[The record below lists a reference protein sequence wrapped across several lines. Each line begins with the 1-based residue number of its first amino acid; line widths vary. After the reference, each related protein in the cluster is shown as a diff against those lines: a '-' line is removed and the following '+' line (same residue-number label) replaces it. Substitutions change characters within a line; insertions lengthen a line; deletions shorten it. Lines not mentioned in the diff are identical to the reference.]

1 MRISSMLFVAAGLVA
16 GSAIAQTSPAGQR
29 PDSTAQQGPAPIF
42 RVTVV
47 GHSTPAINYRPR
59 KGDTDIDFKGTPL
72 MPMALGKANVRG
84 KKGVMDIEAE
94 FDKLQSPAQFG
105 PEYLT
110 YVLWAITPE
119 GRATNLG
126 EVQVRGDEAKIR
138 VTTELQAFGMIVTAE
153 PYFAVAQPSD
163 VVVLEN
169 SVRYDTRGSVDI
181 IQAKYD
187 LLKRGTYLMDQDRRQ
202 VKIKPLEPGA
212 PLDLAEARNAV
223 MLARVAQAD
232 RYAADSYQKAARLL
246 TDAEDARARKRSN
259 DVVMMAARQSV
270 QTAEDA
276 RLISL
281 QKQEEAFQA
290 EQRERA
296 KEREAMALERARAEE
311 ATRKLAELE
320 RLQAETARFAAER
333 DRALAE
339 AARLAA
345 ENQAQQARALAEQS
359 ARDRAAAD
367 AARLAAENQALQ
379 ARALAEQS
387 GRDKAAAE
395 AARLAAENQALQAKA
410 LAEQSA
416 RDKAAA
422 DAARQAAEGQAQQA
436 REAAA
441 QADRDR
447 AALRGQLRQQLNQVL
462 ETRESVRGLI
472 VNLSDVLF
480 DTGSATLKPGAREKL
495 ARVSGILLAHPEL
508 KVQVE
513 GHTDNVGQ
521 DDYNQRLSEN
531 RADSVRSY
539 IVAQG
544 IASSAVTTKGFGMNQ
559 PVASND
565 TAAGRQQNRRVEL
578 VVAGDTIGTGAAQTT
593 GRTSP

>member
-1 MRISSMLFVAAGLVA
+1 MRFRDGPEVALLILMSIRIWPVVLATGLFAS
-16 GSAIAQTSPAGQR
+16 SAIAQT
-29 PDSTAQQGPAPIF
+29 DAQQGSAPIF

-72 MPMALGKANVRG
+72 MPLAVGKAKVQG
-84 KKGVMDIEAE
+84 KKGVIDIEAE
-94 FDKLQSPAQFG
+94 FKKIEAPTQFG

-126 EVQVRGDEAKIR
+126 EVQIHDAEAKIR

-163 VVVLEN
+163 VVVMEN
-169 SVRYDTRGSVDI
+169 SVRDNTKGGVDM

-187 LLKRGTYLMDQDRRQ
+187 LLKRGTYLMNEDRRQ
-202 VKIKPLEPGA
+202 LKLKPLEPGA

-223 MLARVAQAD
+223 MLARIAQAD
-232 RYAADSYQKAARLL
+232 KYAGDSYQKAARLL
-246 TDAEDARARKRSN
+246 TEAEDARARKKNN
-259 DVVMMAARQSV
+259 DLVMMPARQAV

-276 RLISL
+276 RLVSL

-296 KEREAMALERARAEE
+296 KERETAALDKARAEE

-320 RLQAETARFAAER
+320 RLQAETAKAAAER

-345 ENQAQQARALAEQS
+345 ENQAQQAKALADQS
-359 ARDRAAAD
+359 ARDRAAA
-367 AARLAAENQALQ
+367 ET
-379 ARALAEQS
+379 
-387 GRDKAAAE
+387 
-395 AARLAAENQALQAKA
+395 
-410 LAEQSA
+410 
-416 RDKAAA
+416 
-422 DAARQAAEGQAQQA
+422 ARQAAEAQAQQA
-436 REAAA
+436 RQAAA
-441 QADRDR
+441 DAERDR
-447 AALRGQLRQQLNQVL
+447 AAAKEAADRAEHDKAALREQLRRQLNQVL
-462 ETRESVRGLI
+462 ETRETARGLI

-480 DTGSATLKPGAREKL
+480 DTASATLKPGAREKL
-495 ARVSGILLAHPEL
+495 ARVSGILLSHPEL
-508 KVQVE
+508 TLQVE
-513 GHTDNVGQ
+513 GHTDGVG
-521 DDYNQRLSEN
+521 DDAYNQRLSEN
-531 RADSVRSY
+531 RADSVRVY
-539 IVAQG
+539 LVAQG
-544 IASSAVTTKGFGMNQ
+544 IASNAVTTKGFGKTQ

-578 VVAGDTIGTGAAQTT
+578 VVAGETIGTTRAGN
-593 GRTSP
+593 

>member
-1 MRISSMLFVAAGLVA
+1 MRISSMLFLAVGLVT
-16 GSAIAQTSPAGQR
+16 GRAIAQIPPASQK
-29 PDSTAQQGPAPIF
+29 PDSTVQQGPAPIF

-72 MPMALGKANVRG
+72 MPLALGKARVEG
-84 KKGVMDIEAE
+84 KKGVMDIEAK
-94 FDKLQSPAQFG
+94 FDKLESPTQFG

-126 EVQVRGDEAKIR
+126 EVQVHDDEAKIR

-169 SVRYDTRGSVDI
+169 SVRDNTRGSVDI

-187 LLKRGTYLMDQDRRQ
+187 LLKRGTYLMNEDRRQ
-202 VKIKPLEPGA
+202 LKLKPLEPGA

-223 MLARVAQAD
+223 MLARIAQAD
-232 RYAADSYQKAARLL
+232 RYVGDTYQKAARLL
-246 TDAEDARARKRSN
+246 TEAEDARARKRSN
-259 DVVMMAARQSV
+259 DAVMMPARQAV

-296 KEREAMALERARAEE
+296 KERETAALDRARAEE

-320 RLQAETARFAAER
+320 RLQAETAKIAAER

-359 ARDRAAAD
+359 ARDKAAAD
-367 AARLAAENQALQ
+367 VARQAAEAQAQQ
-379 ARALAEQS
+379 AA
-387 GRDKAAAE
+387 RDKAAAE
-395 AARLAAENQALQAKA
+395 T
-410 LAEQSA
+410 
-416 RDKAAA
+416 
-422 DAARQAAEGQAQQA
+422 ARQVAESQAQQA
-436 REAAA
+436 KEVAA
-441 QADRDR
+441 QSERDR

-462 ETRESVRGLI
+462 ETRESARGLI

-495 ARVSGILLAHPEL
+495 ARVSGILLSHPEL

-513 GHTDNVGQ
+513 GHTDSIGDQNL
-521 DDYNQRLSEN
+521 NQRLSEN
-531 RADSVRSY
+531 RADAVRSY
-539 IVAQG
+539 LVTQG
-544 IASSAVTTKGFGMNQ
+544 IASSAVTTKGFGQGQ

-578 VVAGDTIGTGAAQTT
+578 VVAGETIDTNAALTT
-593 GRTSP
+593 R

>member
-1 MRISSMLFVAAGLVA
+1 MSMRTSSVLFIAAGLVA
-16 GSAIAQTSPAGQR
+16 GSAIAQTSSSQN
-29 PDSTAQQGPAPIF
+29 AQQGPVPIF

-72 MPMALGKANVRG
+72 MPLALGEATVKG
-84 KKGVMDIEAE
+84 KKGVMEIEAK
-94 FDKLQSPAQFG
+94 FDKLQAPAQFG

-126 EVQVRGDEAKIR
+126 EVQVHDDEAKIR

-153 PYFAVAQPSD
+153 PYFAVSQPSD

-169 SVRYDTRGSVDI
+169 SVRSDTRGSVDI

-187 LLKRGTYLMDQDRRQ
+187 LLKRGTYLMDADRRQ
-202 VKIKPLEPGA
+202 LKPKPLEPGA

-223 MLARVAQAD
+223 MLARIAQAD
-232 RYAADSYQKAARLL
+232 RYVADTIQKAERLL
-246 TDAEDARARKRSN
+246 TEAEDARARKRGN
-259 DVVMMAARQSV
+259 DAVMMPARQAV

-296 KEREAMALERARAEE
+296 KEREAAALDRARAEE

-320 RLQAETARFAAER
+320 RLQAETAKIAAER

-339 AARLAA
+339 AARLVA
-345 ENQAQQARALAEQS
+345 ENQAQQAKALAEQS
-359 ARDRAAAD
+359 ARDRAAAE
-367 AARLAAENQALQ
+367 AARMVAENQAQ
-379 ARALAEQS
+379 
-387 GRDKAAAE
+387 
-395 AARLAAENQALQAKA
+395 QAKA

-422 DAARQAAEGQAQQA
+422 EAARQAAEAQAQQA

-441 QADRDR
+441 QADHDR

-462 ETRESVRGLI
+462 ETRETARGLI

-480 DTGSATLKPGAREKL
+480 DTGSATLKPGTREKL
-495 ARVSGILLAHPEL
+495 ARVSGILLSHPEL

-513 GHTDNVGQ
+513 GHTDSVG
-521 DDYNQRLSEN
+521 DDSYNQRLSEN

-539 IVAQG
+539 LVGQG
-544 IASSAVTTKGFGMNQ
+544 IASGAVTMKGFGKSQ
-559 PVASND
+559 PVATND
-565 TAAGRQQNRRVEL
+565 TATGRQQNRRVEL
-578 VVAGDTIGTGAAQTT
+578 VVAGETIGTSADLTT
-593 GRTSP
+593 R